1 MVHSTSPSPLVIIPH
16 GDFEKQATQRLDD
29 ALTSGL
35 IKQAKYRDLCNDLQW
50 VLPFQQAL
58 FNIHLNDQI
67 PSPQSHLSNS
77 NVQPSSAASAVQF
90 TVEIDPAANES
101 GDYITTHDLDDEVP
115 PSSVDILSSTPS
127 PRQIPPPT
135 SVPAVIDN
143 LIPTPF
149 SVHDH
154 VCSSP
159 VPCRDLTATTRPIQT
174 DTNNLAQ
181 SASSNSLNHRI
192 SHIKNILRDLPRI
205 TFGKH
210 VFLLPPIP
218 TTSIQKCISAPT
230 DPIQK
235 SLSNSEAHISQ
246 SDLSLQLQVQNPQP
260 ENPHSAIITPKVQ
273 LDARRSSAYISTV
286 VNQFCPKSSILAES
300 ANIKVN
306 TSHLLLFNPQCDHIQ
321 SSIIDLYPSSIPSA
335 PVRLMSIPSF
345 HVGTFQFP
353 DTPKHLSSFQSPAQY
368 AIENS
373 YSEFSVPLRNI
384 DAAPDIDPEPP
395 PWITYLCLV
404 FIILVRF
411 RISLW
416 GSNSMSL
423 SFLELSCTHELVNQI
438 SRACA
443 DCSITSTNMPDAM
456 L

>member
-1 MVHSTSPSPLVIIPH
+1 MVHSTSPRPLVIIPH
-16 GDFEKQATQRLDD
+16 GDFENQVTQRLDD

-77 NVQPSSAASAVQF
+77 NVQPSSAASAIQF
-90 TVEIDPAANES
+90 TVDIDPAANES

-135 SVPAVIDN
+135 YVPAVIDN
-143 LIPTPF
+143 PIPTPL

-181 SASSNSLNHRI
+181 SASSNSVNQRI
-192 SHIKNILRDLPRI
+192 SHIKNIPRDLPRI

-218 TTSIQKCISAPT
+218 TTSEVN
-230 DPIQK
+230 IQK
-235 SLSNSEAHISQ
+235 SLQFQDTEGSEAHISQ

-273 LDARRSSAYISTV
+273 LDARRSSTYISTV
-286 VNQFCPKSSILAES
+286 INQFCPKSPILAES

-306 TSHLLLFNPQCDHIQ
+306 TSHLLLFNPQCDHISSSLTNQSAQRPSEDSYTKISKVFHSSNPASMNSSNIIQ
-321 SSIIDLYPSSIPSA
+321 SSAVSAANIHIDLQVSQFDTFSPSSADLNPIVPRRDV
-335 PVRLMSIPSF
+335 PVSRYSKTSL
-345 HVGTFQFP
+345 QFP
-353 DTPKHLSSFQSPAQY
+353 ISSSICYREFIFRVFSSAAQ
-368 AIENS
+368 
-373 YSEFSVPLRNI
+373 
-384 DAAPDIDPEPP
+384 
-395 PWITYLCLV
+395 
-404 FIILVRF
+404 
-411 RISLW
+411 
-416 GSNSMSL
+416 
-423 SFLELSCTHELVNQI
+423 H
-438 SRACA
+438 
-443 DCSITSTNMPDAM
+443 
-456 L
+456 